1 MVEHGLRDDRWSGA
15 VKRIVWDDPE
25 RVMQWVAERTDE
37 ERGYKLYTAI
47 GLENNGEL
55 CAGVV
60 FNMQAG
66 ANILM
71 HVASDGSRH
80 WMTPA
85 YMAACFRYP
94 FIQAG
99 CGRITG
105 LVRADNIEAQR
116 FDEHLGFKR
125 EGQLRAACTDG
136 TDLIVYGMLKSE
148 CRYIEGKYH
157 AALLADIRRA

>member
-1 MVEHGLRDDRWSGA
+1 M
-15 VKRIVWDDPE
+15 KRIVWNEPE
-25 RVMQWVAERTDE
+25 RVMHWVAARTDE
-37 ERGYKLYTAI
+37 DAYHLYTAI
-47 GLENNGEL
+47 GLEHDGEL
-55 CAGVV
+55 VAGVV
-60 FNMQAG
+60 YTNKAG

-85 YMAACFRYP
+85 YLAACFRYP
-94 FIQAG
+94 FIQEG
-99 CGRITG
+99 CQRITG
-105 LVRADNIEAQR
+105 LVRADNLEAQR

-148 CRYIEGKYH
+148 CRFIEGKYH
-157 AALLADIRRA
+157 AALLADLRRGA